1 MLGGSFYRHTSL
13 RQCSS
18 LPAAQPVLTVTLAA
32 WYLGQTLAG
41 RDLAAMGLV
50 LIGVA
55 FVIYSKVSEDARR
68 CAPLQCAADHQIT
81 STALSAHCL
90 VMVLP
95 C

>member
-1 MLGGSFYRHTSL
+1 
-13 RQCSS
+13 

-50 LIGVA
+50 LFGVA

-68 CAPLQCAADHQIT
+68 CGLCNAQQTTRLRPPRYRLIAWSWYCRASNESCA
-81 STALSAHCL
+81 SA
-90 VMVLP
+90 
-95 C
+95 